1 MPAEGLTL
9 EVARLIRPRQRFVQS
24 RTLKFW
30 RTASMRRC
38 AIDTSPHAQRR
49 SNATGTF
56 AAATPGVAAA
66 CIAARKAGSSEHIG
80 TGQSPFASE
89 SSVSL
94 GSFPGSPKL
103 PSFPTRPPPRERTD
117 VEKSCHRPS
126 PRRVAP
132 DTSETRRSFDSRLL
146 TTTSLA
152 ARDREQ
158 LSGVAPWPA
167 TPAAC
172 GSSRSPAVPGWPQ

>member
-30 RTASMRRC
+30 RTVSMRRC
-38 AIDTSPHAQRR
+38 AIDTSPHVQRR
-49 SNATGTF
+49 SNATGTL
-56 AAATPGVAAA
+56 AAGTPGVAAG
-66 CIAARKAGSSEHIG
+66 CVPARRAPSSAPIG
-80 TGQSPFASE
+80 TGQNPVACW
-89 SSVSL
+89 SSFSL

-103 PSFPTRPPPRERTD
+103 PSSPTRSPPRERTD

-132 DTSETRRSFDSRLL
+132 DTSQTRRSFDSRLL

-172 GSSRSPAVPGWPQ
+172 GSSRSPAAPGWPQ